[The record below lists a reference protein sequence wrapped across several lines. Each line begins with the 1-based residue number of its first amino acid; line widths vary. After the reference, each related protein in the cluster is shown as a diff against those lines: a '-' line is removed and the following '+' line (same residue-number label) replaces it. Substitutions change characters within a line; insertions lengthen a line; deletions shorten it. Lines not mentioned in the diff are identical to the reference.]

1 MQLLLRKIQYD
12 GDQQAFK
19 QFYQLL
25 FFRLFQFAYS
35 YVNSK
40 ESAEEVVNDV
50 FLILWQKRTTLNTIN
65 NINVYLY
72 VAVKNASLNYLR
84 KTSHTLPLSLD
95 DLTVHHLHLV
105 PNPES
110 ILITRELRSRIQ
122 DAIEQLPPRCKII
135 FKLIKEDGLSYK
147 EVASIMEI
155 SVKTVDTQLYLA
167 LKKLA
172 HLLEPVWS
180 KNAAPTLSLKG
191 EKFIG

>member
-1 MQLLLRKIQYD
+1 M
-12 GDQQAFK
+12 
-19 QFYQLL
+19 
-25 FFRLFQFAYS
+25 
-35 YVNSK
+35 
-40 ESAEEVVNDV
+40 
-50 FLILWQKRTTLNTIN
+50 
-65 NINVYLY
+65 
-72 VAVKNASLNYLR
+72 
-84 KTSHTLPLSLD
+84 
-95 DLTVHHLHLV
+95 

-191 EKFIG
+191 EKLIG